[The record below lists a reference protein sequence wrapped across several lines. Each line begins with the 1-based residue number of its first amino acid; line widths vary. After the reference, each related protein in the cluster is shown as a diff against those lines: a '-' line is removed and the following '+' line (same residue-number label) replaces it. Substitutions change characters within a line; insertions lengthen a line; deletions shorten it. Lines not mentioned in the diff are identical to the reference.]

1 MRNQWQARFLSS
13 VPLSGSAPEY
23 SFRLPSWPTCRWRWL
38 AFSHPD
44 GSEWFGAFEEGEIE
58 AWTEV
63 VTVSDTDDNF
73 VVLAAGAPYWVSA
86 GSHRLHYPVL
96 SQRVSR
102 VLAVPGCL
110 LVVAGEDTEVLVL
123 SPSGLEYRE
132 SIAHDFVRLTE
143 ARGVEV
149 FGIAEGCEMAP
160 DRSFVINAVSHAV
173 RWL

>member
-1 MRNQWQARFLSS
+1 MRNHWQARFLAS

-23 SFRLPSWPTCRWRWL
+23 SFRLPSWSTSRWHWL
-38 AFSHPD
+38 EFTHPD
-44 GSEWFGAFEEGEIE
+44 GAAWHGAFEQGEVEG
-58 AWTEV
+58 WDDV
-63 VTVSDTDDNF
+63 LPVSETDDQF
-73 VVLAAGAPYWVSA
+73 VVLAAGAPYWISA
-86 GSHRLHYPVL
+86 SAPRLHYPVL

-102 VLAVPGCL
+102 VLAVPECAR
-110 LVVAGEDTEVLVL
+110 VVAGEDTEVLVL

-149 FGIAEGCEMAP
+149 FGIAEGCEMSP
-160 DRSFVINAVSHAV
+160 DRPFVINAVSHAI